1 MMATWDKPE
10 ARLEVAPISIE
21 GGHAVAGWIQGDR
34 GGRALLRRDAQGQ
47 WLVAACGGDGLK
59 DPKMLAMAGL
69 SASAARSLASKVV
82 QAESAMPARAAPC
95 CPCSTAWSIWTRRA
109 SIPIRTSGP
118 LSRSPPPHHPPS
130 ASPDVCLP
138 LLLAQPLALSI
149 ALALA
154 SAAHA
159 QGLAAPNR

>member
-1 MMATWDKPE
+1 MRHLSLSSIALSMALVLVLGLPAMAAASGATPPATAGSADAAAIRSAMMATWDKPE

-82 QAESAMPARAAPC
+82 QAESAMPAP
-95 CPCSTAWSIWTRRA
+95 RRA
-109 SIPIRTSGP
+109 L
-118 LSRSPPPHHPPS
+118 LSLFDGMVHMDAQGQHPPS
-130 ASPDVCLP
+130 AHP
-138 LLLAQPLALSI
+138 
-149 ALALA
+149 
-154 SAAHA
+154 AH
-159 QGLAAPNR
+159 

>member
-1 MMATWDKPE
+1 MALVLGLPAMAAASGATPPATAGSADAAAIRSVMMAAWDKPE

-47 WLVAACGGDGLK
+47 WLVAVCGGDGLK

-82 QAESAMPARAAPC
+82 QAESAMPAP
-95 CPCSTAWSIWTRRA
+95 RRA
-109 SIPIRTSGP
+109 L
-118 LSRSPPPHHPPS
+118 LSLFDGMVHMDAQGQHPPS
-130 ASPDVCLP
+130 AHP
-138 LLLAQPLALSI
+138 
-149 ALALA
+149 
-154 SAAHA
+154 AH
-159 QGLAAPNR
+159 